1 MRGQADHADLRR
13 AAGARRPSPRGG
25 ATAAGSALL
34 RSARAWPA
42 LALLAAAVGCAGVAE
57 PQSALP
63 ARNALV
69 FDQLVIH
76 SNFPLPHKHRL
87 LEDLRMQRG
96 DVLARLNLPPSD
108 EPIHVY
114 LFETEETFTRFLRQ
128 HHPEFPA
135 RRAFFVESDTR
146 LAVYA
151 QWGDRVA
158 EDLRHE
164 VSHGYLHSVV
174 RNIPL
179 WLDEGL
185 AECFEV
191 PRADGGLNRPHVQL
205 LLNRLLSEGWRPNLQ
220 RLEELRH
227 PGDMTQDDYAES
239 WAWAYWLLNTDP
251 RRRDLLQQYLLAL
264 RRQGAAEPLSHTL
277 PRLDPHP
284 EQLLVEHLYRLAP
297 RP

>member
-1 MRGQADHADLRR
+1 M
-13 AAGARRPSPRGG
+13 GG
-25 ATAAGSALL
+25 ASFG
-34 RSARAWPA
+34 RACAFA
-42 LALLAAAVGCAGVAE
+42 LATVAVLALYGCVGVVE

-63 ARNALV
+63 VRNAIV

-76 SNFPLPHKHRL
+76 SDFALPHKHRL

-96 DVLARLNLPPSD
+96 DVLARLNLPASD

-114 LFETEETFTRFLRQ
+114 LFESEADFAKYLRE
-128 HHPEFPA
+128 HHPDFPV

-191 PRADGGLNRPHVQL
+191 PRGDAGLNRPHVQL
-205 LLNRLLSEGWRPNLQ
+205 LLNKLLTQGWRPNLE
-220 RLEELRH
+220 RLEHLSTAGE
-227 PGDMTQDDYAES
+227 MTQDDYAES
-239 WAWAYWLLNTDP
+239 WAWAFWLLNTHP
-251 RRRDLLQQYLLAL
+251 QKRDLLQQHLLAL
-264 RRQGAAEPLSHTL
+264 RRQGNIEPLSQAL
-277 PRLDPHP
+277 RRIEPQP
-284 EQLLVEHLYRLAP
+284 EQALVEHLYRLAP